1 MKLRLDAELFRR
13 KLVRSRESGSQ
24 LIVDGYVA
32 VNGIVIKKPASQVDQ
47 SSSIVIL
54 ERENTYVSRGGEKL
68 AGAFAAFNISDFT
81 GRRSLDAGASTGGF
95 TDVLLRMGVLDVVA
109 VDVGYGQLDWSLQ
122 NNPQVKILDRQNI
135 RTLTSEAIGHKVDLV
150 VADLSFISLTV
161 VISALIELA
170 RDDADFF
177 LMVKPQFE
185 VGRENLGRG
194 GVVKEQ
200 NLRKMAIEKVADSA
214 LKEGL
219 GVIAVVASPLP
230 GPAGN
235 VEYFLWLNKR
245 GDRLSQSDLMKALK
259 EGPI

>member
-1 MKLRLDAELFRR
+1 MKFRLDAELFRR

-32 VNGIVIKKPASQVDQ
+32 VNGIIIKKPASQVDQ
-47 SSSIVIL
+47 NSSIVIL
-54 ERENTYVSRGGEKL
+54 ERENSYVSRGGEKL
-68 AGAFAAFNISDFT
+68 AGALQAFKITDLT
-81 GRRSLDAGASTGGF
+81 GRRALDAGASTGGF
-95 TDVLLRMGVLDVVA
+95 TDVLLRLGVSDVVA

-135 RTLTSEAIGHKVDLV
+135 RTLTSETVGYKVDLI

-161 VISALIELA
+161 VLSALINLA
-170 RDDADFF
+170 QDDADFF

-185 VGRENLGRG
+185 VGKENLGKG
-194 GVVKEQ
+194 GVVKDQ
-200 NLRKMAIEKVADSA
+200 NLRKLAIEKVADSA
-214 LKEGL
+214 YQEGL

-230 GPAGN
+230 GPSGN

-245 GDRLSQSDLMKALK
+245 GDRLSQLDLMKALE